1 MLTVK
6 SIVNTILE
14 SKHIFL
20 KLIDWIFGLWTLEML
35 KKLWRLWIKTEC

>member
-14 SKHIFL
+14 SKTYIL
-20 KLIDWIFGLWTLEML
+20 EVDRLDFGLWTLEML
-35 KKLWRLWIKTEC
+35 KNYGDCG